1 MAKPKVGVIGT
12 GQVGQVLAD
21 GFVKHGYPVLRGSRD
36 PSKLADW
43 KARAGA
49 KASIGT
55 FAEEHMDLMASMSLA
70 ANRPLKLTVL
80 GITIGIA
87 AASIASS
94 TSKKVGTI

>member
-55 FAEEHMDLMASMSLA
+55 FESITMQAPFGSRTIMSGVRR
-70 ANRPLKLTVL
+70 RPSLVTDSFS
-80 GITIGIA
+80 A
-87 AASIASS
+87 
-94 TSKKVGTI
+94 